1 MSTKNIK
8 NYRGITCL
16 NCNHPLDISDKFC
29 PNCGQKNTTKRL
41 TIRDFIDEF
50 LANFYA
56 YDSKVKHSIVS
67 LFTKPGIAARDFIN
81 GKRLYYANPF
91 RFYLSISLI
100 YFIFIGLIN
109 KFSEE
114 TIIDLNQDLKKN
126 EKKLD
131 TIQVNANQNIYG
143 GSDAPI
149 QINGTLAAPTIGK
162 KDSIKVTLYTEK
174 QLANYNFFKQTFL
187 KLDTYAD
194 FLDISKETYPLKI
207 LDTLKHENNKWNR
220 FLLKKTYQFSTIVQE
235 EGHDKIG
242 VNTFW
247 EYLEGKIPFILFVSL
262 PFLTVVFA
270 IIYYRR
276 RMYYAEHM
284 VLVFSLMSFVFLLLF
299 LTEII
304 NLLTNI
310 DLSPLIFFVV
320 TYYFY
325 KSLRNFYQQSR
336 LKTILKFVILSI
348 LLPITAS
355 FVALFI
361 LFVGFL
367 LY

>member
-1 MSTKNIK
+1 M
-8 NYRGITCL
+8 
-16 NCNHPLDISDKFC
+16 NCKHPLDISDKFC

-56 YDSKVKHSIVS
+56 YDSKVKHTIVS
-67 LFTKPGIAARDFIN
+67 LFTKPGIAARDFIS

-100 YFIFIGLIN
+100 YFIFIGLIS

-114 TIIDLNQDLKKN
+114 TIVDLNQDLKIN

-131 TIQVNANQNIYG
+131 TIQANGNQNMFRG
-143 GSDAPI
+143 PNAPI
-149 QINGTLAAPTIGK
+149 QINAIPPAIDK
-162 KDSIKVTLYTEK
+162 SDSIKATLYTEK
-174 QLANYNFFKQTFL
+174 QLANYNFFKRTFL
-187 KLDTYAD
+187 KLNTYAD
-194 FLDISKETYPLKI
+194 FFDASKETYPPKI
-207 LDTLKHENNKWNR
+207 LDTLKHENTKWNR
-220 FLLKKTYQFSTIVQE
+220 FLLKKTYQLS
-235 EGHDKIG
+235 KILQDDSSGELG
-242 VNTFW
+242 VNTFM
-247 EYLEGKIPFILFVSL
+247 EYLEGKIPFILFISL

-270 IIYYRR
+270 FIYYRR
-276 RMYYAEHM
+276 KMHYAEHM

-299 LTEII
+299 LAEII

-310 DLSPLIFFVV
+310 DLSPLIFLVM

-325 KSLRNFYQQSR
+325 RSLRNFYQQSR
-336 LKTILKFVILSI
+336 LKTILKFVILCI

-355 FVALFI
+355 FVALFV

>member
-1 MSTKNIK
+1 M
-8 NYRGITCL
+8 
-16 NCNHPLDISDKFC
+16 NCNHPLDSSDKFC

-56 YDSKVKHSIVS
+56 YDSRVKHTIVT
-67 LFTKPGIAARDFIN
+67 LFTKPGIAARDFIS

-100 YFIFIGLIN
+100 YFIFIGLIH
-109 KFSEE
+109 KFGED
-114 TIIDLNQDLKKN
+114 TIIDLDQNSIKN
-126 EKKLD
+126 EVELD
-131 TIQVNANQNIYG
+131 TIQANKNQFTIDT
-143 GSDAPI
+143 SESPI
-149 QINGTLAAPTIGK
+149 QINNDVAVSEVNDTTKI
-162 KDSIKVTLYTEK
+162 ILYTEK
-174 QLANYNFFKQTFL
+174 QLSNYNFLKRTFL
-187 KLDTYAD
+187 KIKTYANFFD
-194 FLDISKETYPLKI
+194 TSKETYPQKI

-235 EGHDKIG
+235 EANGKIG
-242 VNTFW
+242 VDTFTG
-247 EYLEGKIPFILFVSL
+247 YLEGKIPFILFVSL
-262 PFLTVVFA
+262 PFLTIVFA
-270 IIYYRR
+270 LLYYRKK
-276 RMYYAEHM
+276 MHYAEHM
-284 VLVFSLMSFVFLLLF
+284 VLVFSIMSFVFLLLF

-310 DLSPLIFFVV
+310 DLTAPVYFAI

-325 KSLRNFYQQSR
+325 KSLRNFYEQSR
-336 LKTILKFVILSI
+336 LKTILKFVILTF

-355 FVALFI
+355 FVAFSVLI
-361 LFVGFL
+361 IGFL

>member
-1 MSTKNIK
+1 LSTKNIK

-29 PNCGQKNTTKRL
+29 PNCGQKNTTKRI

-56 YDSKVKHSIVS
+56 YDSKLKHSIIS
-67 LFTKPGIAARDFIN
+67 LFRKPGIAAKDFIN

-100 YFIFIGLIN
+100 YFIFIGLISN
-109 KFSEE
+109 FSEE
-114 TIIDLNQDLKKN
+114 TIIDLNQELKIH

-131 TIQVNANQNIYG
+131 AIPANLNQNNIV
-143 GSDAPI
+143 SPNALI
-149 QINGTLAAPTIGK
+149 QINNTLPVVEK

-174 QLANYNFFKQTFL
+174 KLANYNFFKRTFL
-187 KLDTYAD
+187 KLETYSD
-194 FLDISKETYPLKI
+194 FLDISKERYSPKI
-207 LDTLKHENNKWNR
+207 LDTLKHENSKWNR
-220 FLLKKTYQFSTIVQE
+220 FLLKKTYQLSTIVQDE
-235 EGHDKIG
+235 SSGKIG

-247 EYLEGKIPFILFVSL
+247 DYLEGKIPFILFVSL
-262 PFLTVVFA
+262 PFLTIVFA
-270 IIYYRR
+270 FIYYRKK
-276 RMYYAEHM
+276 MNYAEHM
-284 VLVFSLMSFVFLLLF
+284 VLVFSIMSFVFLLLF
-299 LTEII
+299 FAEII

-355 FVALFI
+355 FVALFV
-361 LFVGFL
+361 LFIGFL

>member
-1 MSTKNIK
+1 M
-8 NYRGITCL
+8 
-16 NCNHPLDISDKFC
+16 NCKHPLDISDKYC

-56 YDSKVKHSIVS
+56 YDSKVKHTIVS
-67 LFTKPGIAARDFIN
+67 LFTKPGIAARDFIS

-100 YFIFIGLIN
+100 YFIFIGLIS

-114 TIIDLNQDLKKN
+114 TIVDLNQN
-126 EKKLD
+126 YIESESEID
-131 TIQVNANQNIYG
+131 TIQTDKNPIIFGNPKP
-143 GSDAPI
+143 PI
-149 QINGTLAAPTIGK
+149 QINGNLALPK
-162 KDSIKVTLYTEK
+162 EKDTVKIILYSEK
-174 QLANYNFFKQTFL
+174 EIAKYNFLKRTYL
-187 KLDTYAD
+187 KLNTYAD
-194 FLDISKETYPLKI
+194 FLDNSKETYPTKI
-207 LDTLKHENNKWNR
+207 LDTLKHENTKWNR
-220 FLLKKTYQFSTIVQE
+220 FLLKKTYQLS
-235 EGHDKIG
+235 KILQDDSSGKLG
-242 VNTFW
+242 VNTFM

-270 IIYYRR
+270 FIYYRR

-310 DLSPLIFFVV
+310 DLSPLIFLVM

-325 KSLRNFYQQSR
+325 RSLRNFYQQSR
-336 LKTILKFVILSI
+336 LKTILKFVILCI
-348 LLPITAS
+348 ILPITAS
-355 FVALFI
+355 FVALFV